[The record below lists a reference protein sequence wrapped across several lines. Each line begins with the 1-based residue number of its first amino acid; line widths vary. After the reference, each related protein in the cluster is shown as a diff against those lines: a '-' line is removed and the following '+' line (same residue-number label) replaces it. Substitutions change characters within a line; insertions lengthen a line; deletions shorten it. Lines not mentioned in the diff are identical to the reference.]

1 MEKEKAYNLPASN
14 LKTFYRRYLEL
25 IQPFTKINKRDKDI
39 LSEILVLNYYKR
51 EIPVED
57 RLSIILSKKERK
69 NLEKK
74 LHITDQ
80 VVRYSIHNLRKAKII
95 TDKGLS
101 PAVAIIPDDNFTLK
115 FNFSIET
122 DAKED

>member
-1 MEKEKAYNLPASN
+1 
-14 LKTFYRRYLEL
+14 
-25 IQPFTKINKRDKDI
+25 
-39 LSEILVLNYYKR
+39 LSEILVLNYRKR

-57 RLSIILSKKERK
+57 RINIILSKKERK
-69 NLEKK
+69 ALEKR

-80 VVRYSIHNLRKAKII
+80 VVRYSIHNLRKAGII

-101 PAVAIIPDDNFTLK
+101 KVVAIIPDKDFRLS
-115 FNFSIET
+115 FNFKIAE